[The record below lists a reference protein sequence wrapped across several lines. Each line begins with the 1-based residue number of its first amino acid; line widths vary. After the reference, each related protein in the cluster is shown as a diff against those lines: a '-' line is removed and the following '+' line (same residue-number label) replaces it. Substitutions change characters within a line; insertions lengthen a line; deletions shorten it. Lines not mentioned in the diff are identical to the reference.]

1 MTKER
6 VDPTTYDELLQQTIA
21 TPITRRSLL
30 KRASVLGLSA
40 GLTTTLL
47 AACGGDDDDD
57 EEPTTEA
64 PSGGGS
70 TPEASEEDT
79 PEASGGETAETSD
92 DETAAPS
99 EDETPD
105 ASSEDTPA
113 AEGDATEETGS
124 DEPAGEGIPGGTLS
138 VALQSDPTTMDPHIS
153 TAAVDR
159 QVFQLIFDKLV
170 DIDEQLNIIPELA
183 SQWEISDDGMQYTF
197 TLVEGV
203 TFHDSEPFNAEAAK
217 ANFDRILD
225 ETTASPRLGE
235 IAQVTE
241 VEAVDETTL
250 MLTLS
255 QAFSPLLS
263 TLSDRAGMMISPKA
277 IEELGDDLA
286 RQPVGTGAFTFVEW
300 LEDDHLTVQKNDNWW
315 QEGLPYLD
323 QVTYI
328 PIVDASVRLTAL
340 QTNDVQMI
348 DSLSARDVALVQD
361 NEDLVYG
368 TVAGLGFSYISLNV
382 SQAPFDNIALRQ
394 AVAWTIDRDSIIET
408 LFFGT
413 GDPAQTPI
421 PPSSWAYDDSLDFYH
436 QDYDMARQKLEEGG
450 MPDGFE
456 FTLLLTNS
464 PDSIQLGEAF
474 RAQMGEAGIV
484 ANIELLEFGT
494 LLDRTNGGDY
504 QAVSLGWSGRP
515 DPDGNIYGYFHTEGG
530 NNDGGYSN
538 PDVDSLLD
546 EARSVSDQ
554 DERRSI
560 YSELLTIVAQ
570 EAPMIFVRFPPQN
583 KVWQPAVQGY
593 VLVPDGMMRFDKV
606 YLEEG

>member
-1 MTKER
+1 MAKEN
-6 VDPTTYDELLQQTIA
+6 VDQIAYDRLLRQA
-21 TPITRRSLL
+21 ITGQMSRRTLL

-40 GLTTTLL
+40 ALTTSLL
-47 AACGGDDDDD
+47 AACGDD
-57 EEPTTEA
+57 EEDEPTTA
-64 PSGGGS
+64 AGGGE
-70 TPEASEEDT
+70 TPEATGGGTT
-79 PEASGGETAETSD
+79 PEAPDETAETG
-92 DETAAPS
+92 A
-99 EDETPD
+99 DETPEMAGD
-105 ASSEDTPA
+105 ETPEA
-113 AEGDATEETGS
+113 VS
-124 DEPAGEGIPGGTLS
+124 EPAGEGTPGGS
-138 VALQSDPTTMDPHIS
+138 ISIALESDPTTMDPHLS

-159 QVFQLIFDKLV
+159 QIFQLIFDKLV
-170 DIDEQLNIIPELA
+170 DIDQELNIIPELA
-183 SQWEISDDGMQYTF
+183 SEWVISDDGMEYTF

-203 TFHDSEPFNAEAAK
+203 TFHDGEPFNATAAK

-235 IAQVTE
+235 IAQVTG
-241 VEAVDETTL
+241 VEAVDDTTL
-250 MLTLS
+250 VLTLS
-255 QAFSPLLS
+255 QPFSPLLA

-277 IEELGDDLA
+277 IEELGADLA

-300 LEDDHLTVQKNDNWW
+300 LEDDHLTVRRNDSWW

-323 QVTYI
+323 EVTYI

-340 QTNDVQMI
+340 QTDDVQMI
-348 DSLSARDVALVQD
+348 QSLSARDVAMVE
-361 NEDLVYG
+361 EDDSLVYE
-368 TVAGLGFSYISLNV
+368 TIAGLGFSYIALNV

-394 AVAWTIDRDSIIET
+394 AVAWTIDRDAINET

-421 PPSSWAYDDSLDFYH
+421 PPSSWAYDPELQFYT

-464 PDSIQLGEAF
+464 PDAIQLGEVF

-494 LLDRTNGGDY
+494 LLDRTDGGDY

-515 DPDGNIYGYFHTEGG
+515 DPDGNVYGYFHSEGG

-538 PDVDSLLD
+538 PEVDRLLD
-546 EARSVSDQ
+546 EARAVSDQ
-554 DERRSI
+554 DERRAL
-560 YSELLTIVAQ
+560 YSELLTIVAE
-570 EAPMIFVRFPPQN
+570 EAPMIFVRFPPQS
-583 KVWQPAVQGY
+583 KIWQPALQGFI
-593 VLVPDGMMRFDKV
+593 LVPDGMMRMDEV
-606 YLEEG
+606 YLDQG